1 MSKVNPIVEETTP
14 LEKSNRLLY
23 ELYET
28 VDDVMKV
35 ITLIKQFPVLS
46 DPDSGF
52 SFNSF
57 ATHGLFVVLR
67 QTCGLLDESL
77 MKIDCVREELA
88 SVRAEH
94 RKEMEK

>member
-14 LEKSNRLLY
+14 LEKANSLLY

-67 QTCGLLDESL
+67 QTCGLLEESL
-77 MKIDCVREELA
+77 VKIDCVRDELA
-88 SVRAEH
+88 SIKAEQIGG
-94 RKEMEK
+94 